1 VAAGDLLTGDGQVE
15 WRSTILGGTSMW
27 RLDTLTGWL
36 DLPDF
41 RGDDQPRPSRHGMFP
56 NASLMAKRVVT
67 ATFQTKGVPLSGFPG
82 GVAAIQALSAPTES
96 PVEEPL
102 VIQLNGQKW
111 LCNARLKKRAMPVDK
126 LYAVGYT
133 TLALQWEATDPKL
146 YSPSLHTMSTGLAT
160 AATSGLVFPLVFPL
174 DFGAGPTGGFLSNIT
189 NAGWVASWPQFTIT
203 GPVTGPTI
211 TNHDTGDRLQF
222 NPSFVVAAG
231 QTLTI
236 DTDLR
241 QVMLQGVQANN
252 QLFTRSWFPLLPN
265 TPTRIDF
272 AQLGTYDPNAT
283 LTVSWRDAAA

>member
-1 VAAGDLLTGDGQVE
+1 VAAGDLLTTDGQVE

-27 RLDTLTGWL
+27 RLDTLSGWL

-56 NASLMAKRVVT
+56 NATLMSKRVVT
-67 ATFQTKGVPLSGFPG
+67 ATFQTKGVALSGFPG
-82 GVAAIQALSAPTES
+82 GVAALQALTAPSES

-111 LCNARLKKRAMPVDK
+111 LCNARLKKRALNVDK
-126 LYAVGYT
+126 VYAVGYT

-160 AATSGLVFPLVFPL
+160 AASTGLVFPLQFPL
-174 DFGAGPTGGFLSNIT
+174 DFGSGPTGGYLSGVT
-189 NAGWVASWPQFTIT
+189 NAGWVAAWPQFSIT

-211 TNHDTGDRLQF
+211 TNHDTGDRLMF

-231 QTLTI
+231 QQLTI

-241 QVMLQGVQANN
+241 QVALQGVQANG
-252 QLFTRSWFPLLPN
+252 QLFTRSWFPLLPGV
-265 TPTRIDF
+265 PTRIDF
-272 AQLGTYDPNAT
+272 AQLGTYDPAAT

>member
-67 ATFQTKGVPLSGFPG
+67 ATFQSKGVALSGFPG
-82 GVAAIQALSAPTES
+82 GVAALQTLTAPTES

-111 LCNARLKKRAMPVDK
+111 LCNARLKKRALNVDK
-126 LYAVGYT
+126 QYAVGYT

-160 AATSGLVFPLVFPL
+160 AASTGLVFPLVFPL
-174 DFGAGPTGGFLSNIT
+174 DFGSGPVGGYLSGVL
-189 NAGWVASWPQFTIT
+189 NAGWAASWPQYTIT
-203 GPVTGPTI
+203 GPVTGPII
-211 TNHDTGDRLQF
+211 TNHDTGDRLLF

-241 QVMLQGVQANN
+241 QVALNGVQANN
-252 QLFTRSWFPLLPN
+252 QLFTRSWFPLLPSV
-265 TPTRIDF
+265 PTRIDF
-272 AQLGTYDPNAT
+272 AQLGTYDPSAT